1 MIELQ
6 NGIHLHLHLPDRGIG
21 SCGEQAPHEHV
32 HLYVH
37 AAAGGEWVPT
47 PAPPTPRSWPLLKGA
62 AAATIVLVCAVFGAR
77 LAGHRADV
85 APTPTAA
92 QASAASGDG
101 APRAAA
107 APQTQLPPA
116 IAQQLA
122 SPPQLSPPAAESGGA
137 PAPSGPTLFGLRN

>member
-21 SCGEQAPHEHV
+21 SCGEQAPYEHV

-37 AAAGGEWVPT
+37 AATGREWVPT
-47 PAPPTPRSWPLLKGA
+47 SALPTPRSWPLLKGA
-62 AAATIVLVCAVFGAR
+62 TAATVVLVCAVFGAR
-77 LAGHRADV
+77 LAGQRPDV
-85 APTPTAA
+85 APTPTAV
-92 QASAASGDG
+92 QAAAASGAG
-101 APRAAA
+101 ALRAAA

-122 SPPQLSPPAAESGGA
+122 SPPQVSPPAAERGGA